1 MSTHGIDAS
10 NYTTSCAMFGP
21 DGFRHERRLL
31 PVKPGERG
39 IRQSDAV
46 FHHTQQLPPLMES
59 LMAEKQEPIEAV
71 GASARPRDVEGSY
84 MPCFTVGSGA
94 ARLLAAALGVPLYL
108 FSHQAGHLAA
118 ALVSAERRDLLH
130 RPFLAFHVS
139 GGTTEALLVRPD
151 PDTVFSCELLGATED
166 LNAGQAIDRTGVRL
180 GLQFPCGPAL
190 EQLAAQS
197 ARTFRPKVC
206 VRDCSCSLSGLE
218 NQCAAM
224 LERGEFAADIAKY
237 CLSYIAETLTRM
249 TAQAVEASGELP
261 LLFAGG
267 VMSNQMIR
275 SCILNRFAADFASP
289 ALSCD
294 NAVGVSALTF
304 WKKEGAV

>member
-1 MSTHGIDAS
+1 MNALGIDTS
-10 NYTTSCAMFGP
+10 NYTTSCALYGAEA
-21 DGFRHERRLL
+21 FRHERRLL

-46 FHHTQQLPPLMES
+46 FHHTQQLPALMES
-59 LMAEKQEPIEAV
+59 LLADAHGQIEAV

-94 ARLLAAALGVPLYL
+94 ARSIAAALGIPVYL

-118 ALVSAERRDLLH
+118 ALVSTGRTELL
-130 RPFLAFHVS
+130 RQPFIAFHVS

-151 PDTVFSCELLGATED
+151 DQTVFSCELLGATED
-166 LNAGQAIDRTGVRL
+166 LNAGQVIDRTGVRL
-180 GLQFPCGPAL
+180 GLQFPCGPEL
-190 EQLAAQS
+190 EKLAAQS
-197 ARTFRPKVC
+197 TRDFHPKVC
-206 VRDCSCSLSGLE
+206 VRGGNCSLSGLE
-218 NQCAAM
+218 NQCGAM
-224 LERGEFAADIAKY
+224 LANGEAPADIARY
-237 CLSYIAETLTRM
+237 CLSFVAETLLRM
-249 TAQAVEASGELP
+249 TKHAVEAAGDLP

-267 VMSNQMIR
+267 VMSNQLIR
-275 SCILNRFAADFASP
+275 AAILNAYPAYFASP

-294 NAVGVSALTF
+294 NAVGVAALTY

>member
-1 MSTHGIDAS
+1 MNALGIDTS
-10 NYTTSCAMFGP
+10 NYTTSCALYGAE
-21 DGFRHERRLL
+21 GFRHERRLL

-46 FHHTQQLPPLMES
+46 FHHTQQLPALTET
-59 LMAEKQEPIEAV
+59 LLAGARGPIEAV
-71 GASARPRDVEGSY
+71 GASAKPRDVAGSY

-94 ARLLAAALGVPLYL
+94 ARSIAAALGVPVYL

-118 ALVSAERRDLLH
+118 ALVSAGRTELLH
-130 RPFLAFHVS
+130 QPFIAFHVS

-151 PDTVFSCELLGATED
+151 AETVFSCELLGGTED
-166 LNAGQAIDRTGVRL
+166 LNAGQVIDRTGVRL

-197 ARTFRPKVC
+197 ACSFRPKVC
-206 VRDCSCSLSGLE
+206 VREGNCSLSGLE

-224 LERGEFAADIAKY
+224 LADGASASDIARY
-237 CLSYIAETLTRM
+237 CLSFVAETLVRM
-249 TAQAVEASGELP
+249 TAQAVVAAGDLP
-261 LLFAGG
+261 LIYAGG
-267 VMSNQMIR
+267 VMSNQLIR
-275 SCILNRFAADFASP
+275 EAILQSFNADFASP

-294 NAVGVSALTF
+294 NAVGVAALAY